1 MIYQETVD
9 LNLLKQLINCNLLTR
24 EERRMLKRYKLL
36 MDESGKFTVSYE
48 QKLENIGRFFA
59 LHGLS
64 LQSFSKKIRHT
75 LVHKSHIDI
84 DIVNCHP
91 VILLQYCKKQNIKCK
106 YLTEYVKNRDT
117 ILTNMM
123 DAYHTQRKIIKE
135 LFISIMYLGK
145 VDTYLY
151 RHKLKCDPNADVSF
165 IHLFQKEMND
175 ISKVIIE
182 RNPTLY
188 KTMIDNPKPNKDP
201 ASRTMSYLLAIVEN
215 NIIQHACDFLTKKDF
230 KVETLCF
237 DGVLVLKKDVPKNLL
252 ENMSSYCKKNTK
264 YDVQFDFK
272 EMNEIID
279 IHTQQPYTMKDDYMD
294 IPHLCDIKHTKDL
307 KYMQIPKIENPTKEQ
322 QEVIKD
328 TISYNE
334 KLEKLSEFDNK
345 MDYFEDYHAKVMNPS
360 SILTLGGSTFRMSS
374 YKDYSNNYRNVKVAG
389 TASFTKMWEECADN
403 RTYENIDFLPYPL
416 ECPKHTFNT
425 FTGLEGVKKL
435 SNGANTDW
443 FRNHLFILC
452 GKDEAGTEYMM
463 DYLAHMV
470 QKPGDLPR
478 VACVFRSVEGAG
490 KNCFFESFGKEVLG
504 KQYILQTADPEDVI
518 GRFNLNQNK
527 LMVIMD
533 EAQGKD
539 TFASSEKIKNL
550 ITAIDLKWESKGVNC
565 VTLKNLGRY
574 IFFSN
579 NDTPVKIGNTDRR
592 FIMFECSDD
601 VANNHEYFSKLV
613 SNFKEQSREIYNML
627 MERDISKWN
636 PIADR
641 VKTSVYEEVQ
651 SATIP
656 PLAKFLE
663 HMNFKNNESLEYDG
677 DNMTEFTGER
687 FFHLYTSYLKE
698 NGYGFTISNQKFGRE
713 INKYE
718 GIEKKRTRIGSKYT
732 INYEIL
738 VKYLVKM
745 SYIEDE
751 FDDYEVI

>member
-24 EERRMLKRYKLL
+24 EERRMLKRYTSLK
-36 MDESGKFTVSYE
+36 DESDKFTVSYE

-91 VILLQYCKKQNIKCK
+91 VLLLQYCKKQNIKCK

-123 DAYHTQRKIIKE
+123 GAYHTQRKIIKE
-135 LFISIMYLGK
+135 LFISVMYLGK
-145 VDTYLY
+145 VDTYLH
-151 RHKLKCDPNADVSF
+151 RHNLNCDPNADVSF
-165 IHLFQKEMND
+165 IHLFSKEMND
-175 ISKVIIE
+175 ISKIIVE

-188 KTMIDNPKPNKDP
+188 KTMIDFPKPNKDP

-215 NIIQHACDFLTKKDF
+215 NIIQHASDFLTKKDF
-230 KVETLCF
+230 NVETLCF
-237 DGVLVLKKDVPKNLL
+237 DGLLVLKKDIPKNLL
-252 ENMSSYCKKNTK
+252 DNMSSYCKKNTK
-264 YDVQFDFK
+264 YDVDFDFK

-279 IHTQQPYTMKDDYMD
+279 ISSELPYTMKDDYMD
-294 IPHLCDIKHTKDL
+294 IPSLCDIKHSKDL
-307 KYMQIPKIENPTKEQ
+307 KYIKIPNIENPTKEQ
-322 QEVIKD
+322 QADLKD
-328 TISYNE
+328 KISYNAN
-334 KLEKLSEFDNK
+334 LEKLSEFDNK
-345 MDYFEDYHAKVMNPS
+345 MDYFEEYHAKVMNPS
-360 SILTLGGSTFRMSS
+360 SVLTLGGSTFRMSS
-374 YKDYSNNYRNVKVAG
+374 YKDFCNNYRNVRIG
-389 TASFTKMWEECADN
+389 DQYFTNLWEQCPDN

-416 ECPKHTFNT
+416 QCPKHTFNT
-425 FTGLEGVKKL
+425 FTGLEGVKKI
-435 SNGANTDW
+435 SNGANIDW
-443 FRNHLFILC
+443 FRNHLHILC
-452 GKDEAGTEYMM
+452 GKDDAGTEYMM

-470 QKPGDLPR
+470 QKPGEIPR

-504 KQYILQTADPEDVI
+504 KQYILQTAEPDDII

-539 TFASSEKIKNL
+539 TFAASEKIKNL

-579 NDTPVKIGNTDRR
+579 NETPVKIGNTDRR
-592 FIMFECSDD
+592 FIMFECCDD
-601 VANNHEYFSKLV
+601 VANNYEYFSKLV
-613 SNFKEQSREIYNML
+613 SNFKEQGREIYDML
-627 MERDISKWN
+627 MSRDISKWN
-636 PIADR
+636 PVADR

-663 HMNFKNNESLEYDG
+663 HMNYKNNDSNDYNG
-677 DNMTEFTGER
+677 DDMSEFTGEG
-687 FFHLYTSYLKE
+687 FFELYSEYLKKNNYE
-698 NGYGFTISNQKFGRE
+698 FKVTNTKFGRE
-713 INKYE
+713 IKKYE
-718 GIEKKRTRIGSKYT
+718 GIEKKKTRIGAKYV

-738 VKYLVKM
+738 MKYLVKM
-745 SYIEDE
+745 TYVEAD
-751 FDDYEVI
+751 FDDFDEN